1 MMTRDEFKLLITD
14 CADLGQILKK
24 CGYDMGVTPQE
35 HNASEYDIW
44 YADGS
49 VLHITLYSYGMI
61 DFYFQSNWED
71 DQCEDYFE
79 WSCRAS
85 WRITEIR

>member
-1 MMTRDEFKLLITD
+1 MMTLNKFKELIAD

-24 CGYDMGVTPQE
+24 CGYDMGVVPSK
-35 HNASEYDIW
+35 NGNCEYDIW
-44 YADGS
+44 YTDGS
-49 VLHITLYSYGMI
+49 VLHITLYSYGAI

-71 DQCEDYFE
+71 DQCEGYFE
-79 WSCRAS
+79 WSCEAK